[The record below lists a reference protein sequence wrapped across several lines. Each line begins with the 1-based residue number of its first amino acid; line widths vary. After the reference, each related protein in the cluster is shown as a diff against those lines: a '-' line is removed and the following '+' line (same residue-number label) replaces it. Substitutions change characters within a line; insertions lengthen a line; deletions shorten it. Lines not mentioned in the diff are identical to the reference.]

1 MGSSVDVENLPVQ
14 EDITIL
20 HGKSYRKL
28 HTLKRETD
36 AATGPVSLA
45 SVTWSLKIY
54 DAPAGGTSKLA
65 KTTTSDWTASGI
77 YVDSAADGQY
87 TVHLLAADVEA
98 LTPGT
103 YYYEVVAVFPAGSAD
118 FATLTL
124 PLLKGTLTVLPD
136 LS

>member
-1 MGSSVDVENLPVQ
+1 MGSTVDAKNLPELENITVQ
-14 EDITIL
+14 Q
-20 HGKSYRKL
+20 GCSYREL

-36 AATGPVSLA
+36 TATAAVSLA

-54 DAPAGGTSKLA
+54 DAPSGGTSKLA
-65 KTTTSDWTASGI
+65 KATTNDFTASGI

-87 TVHLLAADVEA
+87 TVHLLAADTAA

-103 YYYEVVAVFPAGSAD
+103 YYYEVTAVFPAGSTD